1 MEPQLPDRQLLP
13 EEIPT
18 LELQATA
25 SPAPSAQSTAR
36 DPETPQGPPFESP
49 HPPQSGLMPPP
60 PLSASAIDKRI
71 RRALEPNA
79 RGTYKV
85 SEEIRKLWNEGK
97 RGRVFKLF
105 AQCNNDPETFVKRF
119 SIQKDHQKETELGV
133 YFEFKTEDQLADLPE
148 SLC

>member
-1 MEPQLPDRQLLP
+1 
-13 EEIPT
+13 
-18 LELQATA
+18 
-25 SPAPSAQSTAR
+25 
-36 DPETPQGPPFESP
+36 
-49 HPPQSGLMPPP
+49 MPPP

-97 RGRVFKLF
+97 RDRVFKLF